1 MTPRDTARHRET
13 PRDTDISTLGND
25 RSKNG
30 AVSAC
35 GNCVASR
42 IVTHRHASSRIV
54 THIPVA
60 SRCVMLRRAAS
71 CCVMLRHAASCCVA
85 LRHVASRCVALRRV
99 ASCCVAI
106 HDGSAICPRFVRD
119 LSAIFPRYFQPRPRD
134 PRYFDAR
141 RDFGESRLFLTQS
154 ATGGRQQYSLE
165 YSSQAEAHCR
175 RRPAERICFRRPD
188 R

>member
-42 IVTHRHASSRIV
+42 IVTHRHASSRIF
-54 THIPVA
+54 P
-60 SRCVMLRRAAS
+60 LRHAAS

-85 LRHVASRCVALRRV
+85 
-99 ASCCVAI
+99 I
-106 HDGSAICPRFVRD
+106 HDGSAICPRYIRD
-119 LSAIFPRYFQPRPRD
+119 ISAIYPRYFQARPRD

-154 ATGGRQQYSLE
+154 ATRGRQQYSLE
-165 YSSQAEAHCR
+165 YSLQTEAHR
-175 RRPAERICFRRPD
+175 RGRLAERICFRRPD

>member
-1 MTPRDTARHRET
+1 MAARDTARHRET
-13 PRDTDISTLGND
+13 PRDTARHRYFDAGSTTVS
-25 RSKNG
+25 RNG

-42 IVTHRHASSRIV
+42 IVTHRHASSRIF
-54 THIPVA
+54 P
-60 SRCVMLRRAAS
+60 LRHAAS

-85 LRHVASRCVALRRV
+85 
-99 ASCCVAI
+99 I
-106 HDGSAICPRFVRD
+106 HDGSAICPRYIRD
-119 LSAIFPRYFQPRPRD
+119 ISAIYPRYFQARPRD

-154 ATGGRQQYSLE
+154 ATRGRQQYSLE

-175 RRPAERICFRRPD
+175 GRPAERICFRRPD